1 MKEEFKVRLKKAMDA
16 RNLKA
21 VDLVA
26 KTGIHKGTISYYLN
40 GKSTPKN
47 DKLYIISKALD
58 VSEAWLL
65 GYDVPMARTQEQK
78 NNDTIAD
85 IVVRLRTDNEFLDV
99 VEALRTNPEFMA
111 AVLSIRNLA
120 TKANDVSIN

>member
-1 MKEEFKVRLKKAMDA
+1 MKEEFKVRLKKVMDA
-16 RNLKA
+16 RNMKA
-21 VDLVA
+21 VELCE
-26 KTGIHKGTISYYLN
+26 KTGIPKGAVSYYLN
-40 GKSTPKN
+40 GKTVPKA
-47 DKLYIISKALD
+47 DRLYLICKALD

-65 GYDVPMARTQEQK
+65 GYDVPMARTKEQK

-85 IVVRLRTDNEFLDV
+85 IVVRLRTDIEFFDV
-99 VEALRTNPEFMA
+99 VEALRTEPEFMA